1 MTSFLSGKL
10 AIQKASP
17 PCETNKKP
25 LALLMNLARVRL
37 RQLLPFGALSASVMP
52 ALVLVGALATAVTMP
67 APAEAIVISFPPL
80 NIKKPSAYWAWS
92 CGSFPGVPFTS
103 CWSRPFGKWG
113 KKLYLVI
120 DPPGHGLKELVASFH
135 YDRSLLAFDA
145 SSTSLLCELRSP
157 LASAYCPVTSP
168 GSGTMPIGT
177 LDPFEVD
184 QTGLHI
190 QESSPSLMYGSVSL
204 QYSSS
209 VPLSIDGE
217 RNFLALAFD
226 AKVPFGED
234 ATVTYSPDLAG
245 NSNVFMGDL
254 LCNGGALACGSS
266 HPTASMRLNPGTAPV
281 PGPLAVAGLPVMLH
295 ASRRLRRRVQR
306 AGR

>member
-1 MTSFLSGKL
+1 MTAFFSGKL
-10 AIQKASP
+10 AIQKVSP
-17 PCETNKKP
+17 PCEPNKKH
-25 LALLMNLARVRL
+25 LALLINLARVRL

-52 ALVLVGALATAVTMP
+52 ALVLVGALVTAVTMP

-80 NIKKPSAYWAWS
+80 NKKASAYWAWS

-103 CWSRPFGKWG
+103 CWSRRFGKWG

-120 DPPGHGLKELVASFH
+120 DPPGDGLKDLVASFQ

-157 LASAYCPVTSP
+157 LASAYCPETSP
-168 GSGTMPIGT
+168 GSGTMPLGT

-190 QESSPSLMYGSVSL
+190 DEVLKTPQIGAVTL
-204 QYSSS
+204 QYSST
-209 VPLSIDGE
+209 VPLSIQGE

-226 AKVPFGED
+226 AMVPFGED
-234 ATVTYSPDLAG
+234 ATVTYSPNFADDI
-245 NSNVFMGDL
+245 NVLMGDL

-266 HPTASMRLNPGTAPV
+266 LPTASMRLNPGTAPV